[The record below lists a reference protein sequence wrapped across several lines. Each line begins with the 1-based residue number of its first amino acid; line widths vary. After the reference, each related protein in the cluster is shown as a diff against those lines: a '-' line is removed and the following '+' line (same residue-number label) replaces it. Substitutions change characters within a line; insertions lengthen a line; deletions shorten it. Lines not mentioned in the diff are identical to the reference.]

1 MAFTLAVLDI
11 MDSENGRVL
20 KCLTINNLD
29 PTTARIDFMSDRDFI
44 QSIKVTMSNRN
55 NSSKDDTLVF
65 ANFSISKTEQF
76 KIEDSAGSFSRLKDK
91 NGVSP
96 RVILAEYVSE
106 AGRILGYVIADK
118 NGRVSRVKRDELLG
132 ICEKAKRAG
141 VPFIQNAI
149 YRTTNGTSMLAAY
162 PGHEFYKL
170 TQRLKKKVAEPKVA
184 EHIAKAKVVK
194 EEAPVAKPS
203 KAEPNKK
210 VSETPAKAAPVKN
223 SERYSEAQKKELI
236 AAKKNG
242 VDPLIVSNP
251 KLSPEQMRI
260 IWTAKKNNRA
270 SEYFANPKFSVEQM
284 QFFADRL
291 VDKKIFTDCRGF
303 ISPKYSVEQLAELYL
318 GVCDGIDYTQYA
330 NPELS
335 AEDMYIK
342 RTELTCS
349 TYASVLVGSGVN
361 ERSSRNFLK
370 RNNLDI
376 ED

>member
-1 MAFTLAVLDI
+1 MVFVAIVDVDKSDKGSRMIKFVQTSDLKQGYVNVLP
-11 MDSENGRVL
+11 EVN
-20 KCLTINNLD
+20 
-29 PTTARIDFMSDRDFI
+29 FI
-44 QSIKVTMSNRN
+44 QEV
-55 NSSKDDTLVF
+55 SKFMRLQGGTQLV
-65 ANFSISKTEQF
+65 NF
-76 KIEDSAGSFSRLKDK
+76 KITNNGIEESCGSFTRLADK

-96 RVILAEYVSE
+96 RVLLAEYVSE
-106 AGRILGYVIADK
+106 AGRILGYVVTDK
-118 NGRVSRVKRDELLG
+118 AGRISRVKREELLSV
-132 ICEKAKRAG
+132 CQQAKKAG
-141 VPFIQNAI
+141 VPFVQNAI
-149 YRTTNGTSMLAAY
+149 YRATDGTAMLAAY
-162 PGHEFYKL
+162 PGNDFYKL
-170 TQRLKKKVAEPKVA
+170 TQKLKKKVAEPKVA
-184 EHIAKAKVVK
+184 EHITKAKAEPVK
-194 EEAPVAKPS
+194 EEAPVVKPG
-203 KAEPNKK
+203 KAEPAKK
-210 VSETPAKAAPVKN
+210 ASEAPAKEAPMKN

-260 IWTAKKNNRA
+260 IWTAKKNNRS

-291 VDKKIFTDCRGF
+291 VDKKIFMDCRGF
-303 ISPKYSVEQLAELYL
+303 INPKYSVEQLAELYL

-349 TYASVLVGSGVN
+349 TYSGVLVGSGVDA
-361 ERSSRNFLK
+361 RSSRNFLK
-370 RNNLDI
+370 RNNLDT